1 VSLTHAAHATVT
13 PVPNIS
19 DGHAMAAPTIMSGH
33 RRPSRGIHAVSS
45 GRVRLLGVAA
55 ALLLVGACPPAV
67 IAAPPA
73 VPDPTPPP
81 GTRLLAVPGAV
92 DHGPVAPGALDLTV
106 VLPLR
111 DRAGAEAL
119 AAALHRPGDPAFG
132 RFLVP
137 GEFAARFGADPAS
150 VAAVSGWAGR
160 SGLEVVSV
168 SGSRTLVRV
177 RGPVARIEE
186 AFGVRLHRFHA
197 PGLDYAGIDRDARM
211 PAALAGRAAAV
222 LGLGDLGRFEPALRL
237 PAAPLPPEPPR
248 PPLPSVHLSHF
259 GPADLWRFYD
269 APPGI
274 RGAGQ
279 AIAIMAAGDVTH
291 AHSDLALFESRQGLP
306 PVRWTTI
313 PVGTPSRDLGASP
326 EWDLDTQV
334 STGLAPD
341 ASDLLVYDTTS
352 LSGVD
357 IAAEFERWVA
367 DDRAE
372 EASAS
377 FGACESIAY
386 LTGIIEALDPILLQA
401 ATQGQTLFA
410 ASGDSGSFCPAVVGV
425 NGIPVGLPGPLYP
438 ASSPN
443 AVGVGGTTI
452 TGQAG
457 PLSEFAWKAGGGG
470 ISHLEAPPA
479 YQSGAGGSYLGVGRG
494 VPDVSLDAD
503 PLTGYSVVVDGR
515 DLIVGGTSA
524 SSPAW
529 LGIWA
534 RAQQA
539 HGGGLGFADIALY
552 RAPAGV
558 FHDIVAGSQ
567 VLHTATPGW
576 DYCTGRGTPD
586 IAALVRAL

>member
-1 VSLTHAAHATVT
+1 MDTRSRADDHVGT
-13 PVPNIS
+13 P
-19 DGHAMAAPTIMSGH
+19 PTIPGD
-33 RRPSRGIHAVSS
+33 RVVPSRRA
-45 GRVRLLGVAA
+45 RLLGLAA
-55 ALLLVGACPPAV
+55 ALLLIGVRPPAAT
-67 IAAPPA
+67 AAGPA
-73 VPDPTPPP
+73 VLHPAAVP
-81 GTRLLAVPGAV
+81 GTWRLAVPGAV
-92 DHGPVAPGALDLTV
+92 DEGPAAGTLDLTV

-119 AAALHRPGDPAFG
+119 AAQLHRPGDPAFG
-132 RFLVP
+132 RFLAP
-137 GEFAARFGADPAS
+137 RDFAARFGADPAS
-150 VAAVSGWAGR
+150 VAAVSSWAER
-160 SGLEVVSV
+160 SGLAVVSV
-168 SGSRTLVRV
+168 SGSRSLVRV
-177 RGPVARIEE
+177 RGAVAHVEE
-186 AFGVRLHRFHA
+186 AFGVGLHRYHA
-197 PGLDYAGIDRDARM
+197 PGLDYVGIDRDARL

-222 LGLGDLGRFEPALRL
+222 LGLGDLGRLEPTLRM
-237 PAAPLPPEPPR
+237 PAAPNPPEPP
-248 PPLPSVHLSHF
+248 PLPLPSVHLSHW

-279 AIAIMAAGDVTH
+279 AMAIMAAGDVGH
-291 AHSDLALFESRQGLP
+291 ARADLALFERRQGLP
-306 PVRWTTI
+306 AVRWTTI
-313 PVGTPSRDLGASP
+313 PVGTPSPDLGGSP

-341 ASDLLVYDTTS
+341 ASDLLVYDATS
-352 LSGVD
+352 LSGGD
-357 IAAEFERWVA
+357 IAAEFERWVT
-367 DDRAE
+367 DDRAK

-386 LTGIIEALDPILLQA
+386 LTGIMEALDPVLLQA
-401 ATQGQTLFA
+401 VTQGQTLFA

-443 AVGVGGTTI
+443 AVAVGGTTI

-457 PLSEFAWKAGGGG
+457 PLSELAWKAGGGG

-479 YQSGAGGSYLGVGRG
+479 YQSGAGGSYVGVGRG

-503 PLTGYSVVVDGR
+503 PLTGYSVVVDGK
-515 DLIVGGTSA
+515 DVIVGGTSA

-534 RAQQA
+534 RAQQL
-539 HGGGLGFADIALY
+539 HGGRLGFADAALY
-552 RAPAGV
+552 RAPASA
-558 FHDIVAGSQ
+558 FHDVVAGSQ

>member
-1 VSLTHAAHATVT
+1 V
-13 PVPNIS
+13 
-19 DGHAMAAPTIMSGH
+19 
-33 RRPSRGIHAVSS
+33 PSRRA
-45 GRVRLLGVAA
+45 RLLGLAA
-55 ALLLVGACPPAV
+55 ALLLIGVRPPAAT
-67 IAAPPA
+67 AAPATVADPGA
-73 VPDPTPPP
+73 VP
-81 GTRLLAVPGAV
+81 GTRQLTVPGAA
-92 DHGPVAPGALDLTV
+92 DRGPVAPGSLDLTL

-137 GEFAARFGADPAS
+137 WQFASRFGADPGS
-150 VAAVSGWAGR
+150 VAAVSAWAGR
-160 SGLEVVSV
+160 TGLQVVSV

-197 PGLDYAGIDRDARM
+197 PGLDYSGIDRDARM
-211 PAALAGRAAAV
+211 PAALAGRAVAV
-222 LGLGDLGRFEPALRL
+222 LGLGDLGRLAPTLRM
-237 PAAPLPPEPPR
+237 PAAPSPPEPPPP
-248 PPLPSVHLSHF
+248 PPLPRVHLSHWA
-259 GPADLWRFYD
+259 PADLWRFYD

-279 AIAIMAAGDVTH
+279 AIAIMAAGDVSH
-291 AHSDLALFESRQGLP
+291 AHADLAIFESRQGLP

-313 PVGTPSRDLGASP
+313 RVGTPSSDLGGSP

-341 ASDLLVYDTTS
+341 VSDLLVYDTTS
-352 LSGVD
+352 LSGGD

-367 DDRAE
+367 DDRARQ
-372 EASAS
+372 ASAS
-377 FGACESIAY
+377 FGACESLAY
-386 LTGIIEALDPILLQA
+386 VTGIMEALDPLLLQA
-401 ATQGQTLFA
+401 ATQGQTLFS
-410 ASGDSGSFCPAVVGV
+410 ASGDSGSFCPAVLGV
-425 NGIPVGLPGPLYP
+425 NGIPLGLPGPLYP
-438 ASSPN
+438 ASSPD

-457 PLSEFAWKAGGGG
+457 PLSEVAWKAGGGG
-470 ISHLEAPPA
+470 ISHLETSPG

-503 PLTGYSVVVDGR
+503 PLTGYSVVVDGK

-534 RAQQA
+534 RAQQL
-539 HGGGLGFADIALY
+539 HGGRLGFADAALY
-552 RAPAGV
+552 RAPATV

-586 IAALVRAL
+586 ITALLRAL